1 MTDTSIPAALDTA
14 PLDPALAAFL
24 AQAAAQGNPPLE
36 TLPLPAARQIYRD
49 LAAGLGLP
57 APAIASA
64 NDRVI
69 EGPCSSLTLRIYQPD
84 AEGPLPLLLYVHGG
98 GFVIGDLETHDKVC
112 RTLSHDVAAV
122 VVAVDYRLAPE
133 HPFPAA
139 VDDVACALRWVAA
152 HARELGADPSRLALA
167 GDSAGAQLATVAALR
182 AAGAVAPRALGL
194 IYPVAQHYGEP
205 SPSMAENG
213 EGKFLTTGVM
223 RWFIDCYLGGR
234 QALARHPDF
243 ALLHAQALDTLP
255 PTWLATMGHDPLRDE
270 GHALAL
276 RIAQAGVPT
285 EHRHYAS
292 AIHACIHFTA
302 VSPVGNQVLADL
314 AAWLRSQLR
323 RSRSTGTSR

>member
-182 AAGAVAPRALGL
+182 AAGALAPRALGL

-205 SPSMAENG
+205 SPSMVENG

>member
-1 MTDTSIPAALDTA
+1 MTRTSIAAVLDTA
-14 PLDPALAAFL
+14 PLDPALAGFL

-36 TLPLPAARQIYRD
+36 SLPPPVARQLYRE

-57 APAIASA
+57 APAIASVD
-64 NDRVI
+64 DRVI
-69 EGPCSSLTLRIYQPD
+69 EGPGSPLTLRVYRPD
-84 AEGPLPLLLYVHGG
+84 APGPLPLLMYVHGG

-112 RTLSHDVAAV
+112 RTLCHDMAAV

-139 VDDVACALRWVAA
+139 VDDVACALRWVAGHA
-152 HARELGADPSRLALA
+152 HALGADPSRMALA
-167 GDSAGAQLATVAALR
+167 GDSAGAQLAAVAALR
-182 AAGAVAPRALGL
+182 STGTIAPRALGL
-194 IYPVAQHYGEP
+194 IYPVAQHYSEP
-205 SPSMAENG
+205 SPSLAENG

-223 RWFIDCYLGGR
+223 QWFIDCYLGAR
-234 QALARHPDF
+234 QELARHPDF
-243 ALLHAQALDTLP
+243 ALLQSQALGTLP

-276 RIAQAGVPT
+276 RIADAGVPT

-302 VSPVGNQVLADL
+302 VSPLGNQVMGDM
-314 AAWLRSQLR
+314 AAWLRAQLS
-323 RSRSTGTSR
+323 SRVS

>member
-1 MTDTSIPAALDTA
+1 MTHTAFFSVLDTA
-14 PLDPALAAFL
+14 PLDPALASFL

-36 TLPLPAARQIYRD
+36 SLPPPVARQIYRE

-64 NDRVI
+64 IDRVI
-69 EGPCSSLTLRIYQPD
+69 DGPGSPLTLRIYQPN

-112 RTLSHDVAAV
+112 RTLCHDVAAV

-139 VDDVACALRWVAA
+139 VDDAACALRWVAA
-152 HARELGADPSRLALA
+152 HARELGADPSRIALA
-167 GDSAGAQLATVAALR
+167 GDSAGAQLAAVAALR
-182 AAGAVAPRALGL
+182 AAGAAALHAPRALGL
-194 IYPVAQHYGEP
+194 IYPVAQHYSEP

-213 EGKFLTTGVM
+213 EGKFLSTGVM
-223 RWFIDCYLGGR
+223 QWFIDSYLGGR
-234 QALARHPDF
+234 QELARHADF
-243 ALLHAQALDTLP
+243 ALLHSQALGALP

-285 EHRHYAS
+285 EHRHYPG

-302 VSPVGNQVLADL
+302 VSSLGTQVMADL
-314 AAWLRSQLR
+314 AAWLRLQL
-323 RSRSTGTSR
+323 SNPMPG

>member
-205 SPSMAENG
+205 SPSMVENG

>member
-1 MTDTSIPAALDTA
+1 MSHTATSTMLDTA
-14 PLDPALAAFL
+14 PLDPALAGFL
-24 AQAAAQGNPPLE
+24 AQAAAQGHPPLE
-36 TLPLPAARQIYRD
+36 SLPPPVARQVYRD

-69 EGPCSSLTLRIYQPD
+69 DGPSSPLTLRIYQPD
-84 AEGPLPLLLYVHGG
+84 AQQGPLPLLLYVHGG

-112 RTLSHDVAAV
+112 RTLCHDVAAV

-133 HPFPAA
+133 HLFPAA

-152 HARELGADPSRLALA
+152 HARELGADPSRIALA

-182 AAGAVAPRALGL
+182 VAGTIAPRALGL
-194 IYPVAQHYGEP
+194 IYPVAQHYSEP

-223 RWFIDCYLGGR
+223 QWFIDCYLGGR
-234 QALARHPDF
+234 QELARHPDF
-243 ALLHAQALDTLP
+243 ALLHAPALNTLP

-270 GHALAL
+270 GVALAL
-276 RIAQAGVPT
+276 RIGQAGVPT
-285 EHRHYAS
+285 EHRHYPS

-302 VSPVGNQVLADL
+302 VSAQGTQVMADL
-314 AAWLRSQLR
+314 AAWLRSQLLPGSHPDR
-323 RSRSTGTSR
+323 